1 MFSCLIKSDS
11 LKLLQMKTR
20 FLFIEQYLGNLTKF
34 PPNSCQLLECFCK
47 AYYISWMKRKFVRWA
62 INKENFHDCSTKTK
76 T

>member
-11 LKLLQMKTR
+11 LKLLQMKTQI
-20 FLFIEQYLGNLTKF
+20 IEQYLGNLTKF

-62 INKENFHDCSTKTK
+62 INNCSTKTK